1 MCEFFGLSVELYF
14 KLKNYERAEE
24 LLNKLLANVEDGC
37 LLQENLKSAKTLMLC
52 LRASLLLSKVQ
63 NIQRKQGSTTQVS
76 MYNHLTILLH
86 SQASACLA
94 GAKSANL
101 FVLWRKQSC
110 MK

>member
-1 MCEFFGLSVELYF
+1 MCEFFWLSVELYF

-37 LLQENLKSAKTLMLC
+37 LLQENLKSTKTLMLC

-76 MYNHLTILLH
+76 MYNHLTILV
-86 SQASACLA
+86 SACLA
-94 GAKSANL
+94 GTKSANL